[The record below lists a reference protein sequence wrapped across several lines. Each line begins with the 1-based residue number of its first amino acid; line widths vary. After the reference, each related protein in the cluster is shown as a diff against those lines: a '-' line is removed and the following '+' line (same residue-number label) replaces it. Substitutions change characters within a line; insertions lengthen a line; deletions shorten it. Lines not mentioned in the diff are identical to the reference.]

1 MRAGFCFLVCV
12 QVEQKAQHGQKPAG
26 GGAGSWVWP
35 AGAWQ
40 EAKEAGNGQIL
51 QTSDPVSDGSHLCST
66 KVMLAA
72 GGGGLRGSTGGQGL
86 ALATQGRD
94 GGIQELLYLE
104 EDGLLC
110 HGRGG
115 GVGEGLRGEGILG
128 RHLSGLGSWVDGDA
142 SGGVE
147 MGEEWHGFGQVAT
160 ELMEG
165 HPGGPVHWS
174 MGHESAVRKRVEPEI
189 GKWMRPAYW

>member
-40 EAKEAGNGQIL
+40 ETKEAGSGQIL

-72 GGGGLRGSTGGQGL
+72 GGEGLRGSTGRQGL
-86 ALATQGRD
+86 ALATQGCG

-104 EDGLLC
+104 EDRLLC

-115 GVGEGLRGEGILG
+115 WAGGGAAGGEGILG
-128 RHLSGLGSWVDGDA
+128 RGLSGLWPGLCGL
-142 SGGVE
+142 GG
-147 MGEEWHGFGQVAT
+147 W
-160 ELMEG
+160 
-165 HPGGPVHWS
+165 
-174 MGHESAVRKRVEPEI
+174 
-189 GKWMRPAYW
+189 